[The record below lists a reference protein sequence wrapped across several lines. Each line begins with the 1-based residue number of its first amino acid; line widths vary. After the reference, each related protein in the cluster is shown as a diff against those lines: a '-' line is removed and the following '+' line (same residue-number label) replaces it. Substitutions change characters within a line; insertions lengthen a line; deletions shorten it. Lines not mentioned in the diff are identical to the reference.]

1 MQRQQAAFDRLGP
14 LAREAVNNSPLD
26 VNTELLV
33 AKYDRPM
40 VFAGKLRPVPLDDPA
55 RDAQIAKA
63 VKDKVIEKFGVEPDT
78 LVLRSR
84 RGELRRARLSR
95 P

>member
-26 VNTELLV
+26 VNTELLI

-40 VFAGKLRPVPLDDPA
+40 VFAGKLKAVPLDDPA

-63 VKDKVIEKFGVEPDT
+63 VKDKVIEKFGVSPDA

-84 RGELRRARLSR
+84 GRRQRRSR
-95 P
+95 A